1 MQQRRPVSSPS
12 VLRPGPTQRATQ
24 VAPRGPQ
31 HLGRPRSGISAR
43 SVVGLQRS
51 AGNRAV
57 VATLRQ
63 GPRPSQV
70 VQRDELSQGGPGYK
84 TGASEQIEFKLGLN
98 DPKNRVKISG
108 KVTASRRG
116 SKYLESPTGQAG
128 PVDAK
133 WSLGENKATLERA
146 GGRTAAKLSSA
157 LARADLSSPNLAG
170 FPGLKVRMSI
180 KALEGKFD
188 IAKSEADLDLLK
200 VTGAVDGDL
209 VEMLDEAGLAHL
221 KDRVS
226 CKVSLEAEV
235 ALSVMDLARLKAAW
249 RAKEEV
255 KAAAEAAAK
264 HGEDFAKQA
273 EKLKK
278 LDVEHKGLVKDLE
291 TKRQALA
298 KQQRKLDALKSRSAG
313 SKRGAAKLRQHIAL
327 AERRH
332 ADAAKAVASVE
343 SKIVT
348 NRSAVKSTA
357 QAART
362 SRAGLAAAG
371 QKLMKAGQKLDGALK
386 GVTGKLGQFGKK
398 ALEKTTKRIMA
409 KLGKTLLAK
418 GLAKLIPGLNI
429 VSTIY
434 DVGSILWGLAS
445 GDLKFGIPG
454 LDDAGEGGNGDKDGS
469 GAGTGDASGAGD
481 GGTGAGG
488 TTDGGAGAGSG
499 AGSGGGPDSGSGS
512 TTQSGTGPSKV
523 LLTPTAKALAEAYA
537 GTATVLDDDS
547 AAAVNE
553 GLPTDITPAELTQ
566 LVARIK
572 AKHAGGTVDP
582 YELIAQIAAELAD
595 IRAGGTTVTI
605 DGKQQAANAAQAEP
619 PKSLLPGTRD
629 DVRQILTYDQASG
642 QVVVDPQRQP
652 DLMAHVFDHA
662 DGLKVQ
668 LSSVDVASDAPSGA
682 GDTLKVA
689 VSITIRVVSLPG
701 SAATDYPWKV
711 GQTETEKMTFLYNP
725 KRDIWGEMD
734 YSTAHKLIGT
744 VRRDGARWVLAGAD
758 QLVQFEH
765 ATVKIKRLAYTQTL
779 PGKDGTVHRF
789 VLEVV
794 PTEITAKEAGY
805 MNPKGW
811 VSFTRG
817 KAVQIGFSFIESAP
831 ATVP

>member
-1 MQQRRPVSSPS
+1 MQHRTRASSPS
-12 VLRPGPTQRATQ
+12 
-24 VAPRGPQ
+24 APRA
-31 HLGRPRSGISAR
+31 GRVQRPPEDTPRGREPDDQPRFGR
-43 SVVGLQRS
+43 SVDGVVGLQRS
-51 AGNRAV
+51 VGNRAV
-57 VATLRQ
+57 VASLRHGQ
-63 GPRPSQV
+63 ANGPI

-84 TGASEQIEFKLGLN
+84 SGASEQIEFKLGLN

-157 LARADLSSPNLAG
+157 LARADLSSPNLPG

-188 IAKSEADLDLLK
+188 IARSEADLDLLK

-221 KDRVS
+221 RDRVS

-255 KAAAEAAAK
+255 KAAAEAAAH
-264 HGEDFAKQA
+264 HGEDFARQA

-278 LDVEHKGLVKDLE
+278 LDAQHRGLVKDLE
-291 TKRQALA
+291 TRSQALA

-313 SKRGAAKLRQHIAL
+313 SKRAAARLRKQIAL
-327 AERRH
+327 VEQHH
-332 ADAAKAVASVE
+332 ADAARALASVE
-343 SKIVT
+343 SRIAA

-357 QAART
+357 QAARS

-371 QKLMKAGQKLDGALK
+371 QKLMKAGRKLDGALK

-454 LDDAGEGGNGDKDGS
+454 LDEAGEGGTGDKDGS
-469 GAGTGDASGAGD
+469 GSGGGSGSAGD
-481 GGTGAGG
+481 GGTG
-488 TTDGGAGAGSG
+488 D
-499 AGSGGGPDSGSGS
+499 AGSGGANGGGT
-512 TTQSGTGPSKV
+512 TTQTGSGPSKV
-523 LLTPTAKALAEAYA
+523 QLTPTARALADAYA
-537 GTATVLDDDS
+537 GTATVLDDDT

-553 GLPTDITPAELTQ
+553 GLPTDINPAELTQ

-605 DGKQQAANAAQAEP
+605 DGKQQTAGAAQAEP

-642 QVVVDPQRQP
+642 QVVVDPRRQP
-652 DLMAHVFDHA
+652 DLMSHVFDHA

-668 LSSVDVASDAPSGA
+668 LSSMDVASEAPNGA

-689 VSITIRVVSLPG
+689 VSITIRVVALPG
-701 SAATDYPWKV
+701 SAATDYPWSV

-744 VRRDGARWVLAGAD
+744 VRRDGAGWVLAGAD
-758 QLVQFEH
+758 QLVHFEH
-765 ATVKIKRLAYTQTL
+765 ATVMIKRLAFTQTL
-779 PGKDGTVHRF
+779 SGKDGTVHRF
-789 VLEVV
+789 VLDVV

-811 VSFTRG
+811 VSFTKG
-817 KAVQIGFSFIESAP
+817 KLVPIGFSFTEAAP
-831 ATVP
+831 AAVP